1 MPEGRC
7 PKLSL
12 WVEESSVPAPDTT
25 SPGPVR
31 TSLLST
37 GRIRVRRPT
46 RRRGSLIETR
56 VGFGPFTTDRIPH
69 IGWASSIGGLLL
81 GLGIS
86 SQGMTMGAHTGAT
99 LADQALG
106 MPGREIPAAF
116 KPRV

>member
-37 GRIRVRRPT
+37 GRIRVRRRT

-86 SQGMTMGAHTGAT
+86 SQDRKSTRLNSSHANISYAVFC
-99 LADQALG
+99 LKKKKL
-106 MPGREIPAAF
+106 
-116 KPRV
+116 